1 MAIINE
7 WIDSK
12 LAYIANAL
20 PSLIQTEPDSF
31 ICGHNVGYK
40 QALLELEGFIDTLDL
55 PKEFLAFWDKNRWEM
70 F

>member
-12 LAYIANAL
+12 LACVGNAL
-20 PSLIQTEPDSF
+20 PSLIETEPDSF
-31 ICGHNVGYK
+31 MCGHEVGYK
-40 QALLELEGFIDTLDL
+40 QALLELEDFIDTLDL
-55 PKEFLAFWDKNRWEM
+55 PKEFLALWDKNRWAM